1 MSIGCTRHSLLF
13 DGSSIFWLVDLFLHG
28 LLSSPK
34 QPSPTI
40 KMTAALQFLS
50 WYAFSLGRGIPSPWH
65 RCFVVYH
72 QGPFRPASLVPAP
85 SCSTSSAGFHAT
97 TTVSDQTPS
106 ENETKES
113 SFKDSSSSS
122 SSTLKRYYLQGH
134 THPSSPSG
142 VVVQTRN
149 PSSSSST
156 TTPSGGPAHV
166 MATDLPRAMGGQNF
180 APQPVE
186 LLLASWMGCTQATA
200 LFVARQLRRSPPSS
214 PSQNDDHKDDDK
226 DDVFFQWR
234 HVSLDRLE
242 FVNITAIRDERGALH
257 VPLSEPPPVPSRLL
271 EIQGTIRVHV
281 RSTQRRRQRPTT
293 ATKPVLSQASL
304 DVLRHQTEQRCPV
317 ANMILASGCPI
328 HVDWILVPNDDN
340 NDQKDDDDDDN

>member
-1 MSIGCTRHSLLF
+1 
-13 DGSSIFWLVDLFLHG
+13 
-28 LLSSPK
+28 
-34 QPSPTI
+34 
-40 KMTAALQFLS
+40 MTAALQLLS
-50 WYAFSLGRGIPSPWH
+50 WYAFSLGRGITPPWH
-65 RCFVVYH
+65 RCVVVYH
-72 QGPFRPASLVPAP
+72 LGPFRPASLVHAP
-85 SCSTSSAGFHAT
+85 SCSTSSSSSAVFHAT
-97 TTVSDQTPS
+97 TTVSHQDPN
-106 ENETKES
+106 EETKES

-122 SSTLKRYYLQGH
+122 TLKRYYLQGQ

-149 PSSSSST
+149 PSLSSST
-156 TTPSGGPAHV
+156 TSPSGGPSSPTHV
-166 MATDLPRAMGGQNF
+166 MATDLPRAMGGHNL

-186 LLLASWMGCTQATA
+186 LLVASWMGCTQATA